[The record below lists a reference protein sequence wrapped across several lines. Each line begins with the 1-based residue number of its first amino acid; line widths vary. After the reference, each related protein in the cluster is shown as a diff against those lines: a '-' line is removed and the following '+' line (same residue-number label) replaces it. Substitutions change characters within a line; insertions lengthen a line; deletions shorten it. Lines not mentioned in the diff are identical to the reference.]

1 VLFYYRINGSLTVG
15 GPWFRSVVDR
25 APTGVLLK
33 SSKAFP
39 PYHPTTKM
47 CLRLMLQDLE
57 QRPCHDLVDVGCGSG
72 ILALAGLKLGVKR
85 AVAVDLD
92 HRAIITS
99 RANAEL
105 NHVEQQ
111 LLLVRGSTEAVDG
124 SFDMVLANL
133 PTQVLREKLP
143 ELLRLSR
150 SGGSLVISGFQDLD
164 RYVLEKEMI
173 REGLNANR
181 WLSEDLVFFGDPPTG
196 SFTWMAVLAQRRE
209 GHKA

>member
-1 VLFYYRINGSLTVG
+1 MLFYYRINGSLTVG

-25 APTGVLLK
+25 ASTGVLLK

-173 REGLNANR
+173 REGLSANR

>member
-1 VLFYYRINGSLTVG
+1 VLFYYRINDSLTVG

-33 SSKAFP
+33 SSNAFP

-47 CLRLMLQDLE
+47 CLRLMLQNLE
-57 QRPCHDLVDVGCGSG
+57 QRSCQDLVDVGCGSG

-85 AVAVDLD
+85 AVALDLD

-111 LLLVRGSTEAVDG
+111 LLLIRGSTEAVDG

-173 REGLNANR
+173 REGLSANR

>member
-1 VLFYYRINGSLTVG
+1 MLFYYRIDEAIVVG
-15 GPWFRSVVDR
+15 GPWFRSVVAR
-25 APTGVLLK
+25 APTGILLK
-33 SSKAFP
+33 SNKAFP

-47 CLRLMLQDLE
+47 CLRLILHDLK
-57 QRPCHDLVDVGCGSG
+57 QRHCRDLVDVGCGSG

-92 HRAIITS
+92 PRAISTS

-105 NHVEQQ
+105 NHLEQQ

-133 PTQVLREKLP
+133 PMQVLLEKLP

-150 SGGSLVISGFQDLD
+150 SGGSLVLSGFQDLD
-164 RYVLEKEMI
+164 RYVLEKELSLQ
-173 REGLNANR
+173 GLTAER

-196 SFTWMAVLAQRRE
+196 SFTWMAVLAQRVE
-209 GHKA
+209 

>member
-1 VLFYYRINGSLTVG
+1 MLFYYRINGSLTVG

-47 CLRLMLQDLE
+47 CLRLMVQNLE
-57 QRPCHDLVDVGCGSG
+57 QQSCQDLVDVGCGSG

-99 RANAEL
+99 RANAAL

-111 LLLVRGSTEAVDG
+111 LLLIRGSTEAVDG

-173 REGLNANR
+173 REGLSANR
-181 WLSEDLVFFGDPPTG
+181 WLSEDLVFFGYPPTG
-196 SFTWMAVLAQRRE
+196 SFTWMAALAQRRE
-209 GHKA
+209 ELKA

>member
-1 VLFYYRINGSLTVG
+1 MLFYYRINGSLTVG
-15 GPWFRSVVDR
+15 GPWFRFVVER
-25 APTGVLLK
+25 APTGILLK
-33 SSKAFP
+33 SSNAFP

-47 CLRLMLQDLE
+47 CLSLMLQDLK
-57 QRPCHDLVDVGCGSG
+57 QRPCQNLVDVGCGSG

-92 HRAIITS
+92 PRAIITS

-105 NHVEQQ
+105 NHLEQQ
-111 LLLVRGSTEAVDG
+111 LLLVRGSTEAVDD
-124 SFDMVLANL
+124 SFDLVLANL
-133 PTQVLREKLP
+133 PMPVLREKLP

-150 SGGSLVISGFQDLD
+150 SGGSLVLSGFQDLD
-164 RYVLEKEMI
+164 RYVLEKELSSQ
-173 REGLNANR
+173 GLSANS
-181 WLSEDLVFFGDPPTG
+181 WLSKDLVFFGVPPTG

>member
-1 VLFYYRINGSLTVG
+1 MLFYYRINGSLTVG

-47 CLRLMLQDLE
+47 CLRLMVQNLE
-57 QRPCHDLVDVGCGSG
+57 QRSCQDLVDVGCGSG

-111 LLLVRGSTEAVDG
+111 LLLIRGSTEAVDG

-133 PTQVLREKLP
+133 PTQVLRKKLP

-164 RYVLEKEMI
+164 KYVLENEMI
-173 REGLNANR
+173 REGLSANR
-181 WLSEDLVFFGDPPTG
+181 WLSEDLVFFGYPPTG
-196 SFTWMAVLAQRRE
+196 SFTWMATIAQRRE
-209 GHKA
+209 GLKA

>member
-1 VLFYYRINGSLTVG
+1 MLFYYRINGSLTVG
-15 GPWFRSVVDR
+15 GPWFRSVVAR
-25 APTGVLLK
+25 APTGILLK

-47 CLRLMLQDLE
+47 CLRLMLQYLQE
-57 QRPCHDLVDVGCGSG
+57 RRCQDLVDVGCGSG

-92 HRAIITS
+92 HRAIVTS

-105 NHVEQQ
+105 NHLEEQ
-111 LLLVRGSTEAVDG
+111 LFLVRGSTEAVDG

-133 PTQVLREKLP
+133 PNQVLLEKLP
-143 ELLRLSR
+143 ELLRLTR
-150 SGGSLVISGFQDLD
+150 SGGFLVLSGFQDLD
-164 RYVLEKEMI
+164 RYELEKELS
-173 REGLNANR
+173 RQGLSAER

-196 SFTWMAVLAQRRE
+196 SFTWMAVLAQRL
-209 GHKA
+209 G